1 MVLQIDADSNTE
13 IIRAQKEWLDKL
25 QELEPSDQPILIKI
39 AEGGIP
45 KGADPDLYNWTNYK
59 QVWAKVKTPIYTR
72 GILLNEI
79 MIDPDAEKWDDVR
92 DEIRKLH
99 SFCEKESIPH
109 TMGFSGGKGIHF
121 SIIFGGIS
129 AENSE
134 ATAEMY
140 ADVEKYNM
148 DARKTVRR
156 ALLSVIARRA
166 DVDLDKLG
174 LDKKKIN
181 FRTSSMGSQIREFGT
196 TRAPGK
202 YKTFITEI
210 PDSKPEPG
218 EFPLTFPEEVKIWT
232 LKGTEFNDIA
242 IDAIKQEIEKLKTS
256 EEYTPIS
263 DYNFKDIS
271 ITEFPCIARL
281 FNAGVRT
288 GRYYANVALVLMS
301 RKCGLSKEDTE
312 RNLTALSKTFPNISQ
327 EEIDIRIH
335 NALEMYDKDYR
346 FSCTEIK
353 ETFPELNICDYQNC
367 PIREKL
373 TIEKKKL
380 GDRNTRSILTDALVS
395 IKPSPDK
402 SIRIQQIKEFI
413 TTHLLNVDENLAEEF
428 LITKIKKPFDFNSDE
443 FGLLKRFFKSE
454 QKKSKAFK
462 LQRERENQE
471 YAAISFGETADYSA
485 NAIAVLVDEFRNYHA
500 PVFNLGGQLYI
511 YNGRIY
517 ESDDAALAKMKSFL
531 YQQAELHGINI
542 TPNNV
547 NNVLKRIIDENTINA
562 ADLTTAPE
570 RIVVENGI
578 LDVLTGG
585 LFDHDPTERH
595 VTELNIRYD
604 PTIQPSDDFRK
615 YLDSTF
621 NGEEWEIDLFQEL
634 FGYCLLREY
643 RFEVFFFLVG
653 NGGNGRTVATNLL
666 NAFLGDMNVS
676 SKKLQEICNPSD
688 VFSLMGLHGKLA
700 NICGETGVEGID
712 DLSNLKAATGR
723 DPIESRQP
731 HKQWVRFNSYAKMIF
746 SMNQVPAIKDST
758 RGRIRRMKII
768 DFRNSFVNGLNADEK
783 LEEKLTTP
791 ESLTGVLNW
800 AIEGLQRLIRE
811 GKFTDIRTES
821 QIAIEFDRKSNPMKH
836 FVLDHIDDARAEY
849 ELDPLKADIAFH
861 SSRVTFA
868 QIIQAYVKYAK
879 VYNLPTLDPVKITSA
894 VKYECELVGIMVKR
908 CRDRYKKDPKTGKAA
923 PREDFF
929 RGIVLCG
936 LDELE
941 LQKSETLNIDDVAE
955 PKPETSNYEKV
966 EAELP
971 GHTKKYMVNTPQ
983 GNIVEA

>member
-1 MVLQIDADSNTE
+1 MSSTVNADSKIE
-13 IIRAQKEWLDKL
+13 VIRAQKEWLDQL
-25 QELEPSDQPILIKI
+25 QKVTPDNPILIK
-39 AEGGIP
+39 ALEGGMP
-45 KGADPDLYNWTNYK
+45 KGADQDLYKWTDYRLIWSK
-59 QVWAKVKTPIYTR
+59 ITTPIYTR

-79 MIDPDAEKWDDVR
+79 MIDPDAENWDDVR
-92 DEIRKLH
+92 NEIRKLH
-99 SFCEKESIPH
+99 SFCEKENIPH
-109 TMGFSGGKGIHF
+109 IMGFSGGKGIHF

-129 AENSE
+129 AENNE
-134 ATAEMY
+134 ATHDIY
-140 ADVEKYNM
+140 TDVERYNL
-148 DARKTVRR
+148 DARKIVRR
-156 ALLSVIARRA
+156 ALLSEIAKRA
-166 DVDLDKLG
+166 DVDLIKLG

-210 PDSKPEPG
+210 PENKPEPG
-218 EFPLTFPEEVKIWT
+218 ELPLIFPAEVKIWT
-232 LKGTEFNDIA
+232 LIGTEFNDIA
-242 IDAIKQEIEKLKTS
+242 IEAIKQELDKAKNA

-263 DYNFKDIS
+263 DDNFKDVS

-281 FNAGVRT
+281 FNAGVHT
-288 GRYYANVALVLMS
+288 GRYYANVAVVLMS
-301 RKCGLSKEDTE
+301 RKCGLSKEDTK
-312 RNLTALSKTFPNISQ
+312 RNLILLSKTFPSITQ

-335 NALEMYDKDYR
+335 NSLEMYDKDYK
-346 FSCTEIK
+346 FSCTEIR
-353 ETFPELNICDYQNC
+353 ETFSELNICDYQNC

-373 TIEKKKL
+373 TIEKKNQE
-380 GDRNTRSILTDALVS
+380 DRNTRSILSDALIS

-413 TTHLLNVDENLAEEF
+413 ITHLLNIDENLAEEF
-428 LITKIKKPFDFNSDE
+428 LITKIKKPFDFNGDE

-454 QKKSKAFK
+454 QKKLKAFK
-462 LQRERENQE
+462 LQRERENRK
-471 YAAISFGETADYSA
+471 YAPISFGETADYSA
-485 NAIAVLVDEFRNYHA
+485 NAIASLVNDFRNYHA
-500 PVFNLGGQLYI
+500 PVFNLGGQLYVF
-511 YNGRIY
+511 NGRIY
-517 ESDDAALAKMKSFL
+517 ESDNAALANIKTFL
-531 YQQAELHGINI
+531 YKQAELHGISI

-562 ADLTTAPE
+562 DDLTTAPE

-578 LDVLTGG
+578 LDVLTGE
-585 LFDHDPTERH
+585 LFDHDPKERH

-604 PTIQPSDDFRK
+604 PTVQPSDDFK
-615 YLDSTF
+615 NYLASTF
-621 NGEEWEIDLFQEL
+621 KGVEWEIDLFQEL

-666 NAFLGDMNVS
+666 NTFLGDRNVS

-723 DPIESRQP
+723 DPVESRLP
-731 HKQWVRFNSYAKMIF
+731 HKQWVRFYSYAKMIF
-746 SMNQVPAIKDST
+746 SMNQVPIIKDST

-768 DFRNSFVNGLNADEK
+768 DFKNSFVNGQNADED
-783 LEEKLTTP
+783 LQTKLTSP

-836 FVLDHIDDARAEY
+836 FVRDHIDDVQAEH
-849 ELDPLKADIAFH
+849 ELDPGKAKIAYNA
-861 SSRVTFA
+861 SRVTFA
-868 QIIQAYVKYAK
+868 QIVQAYVKYAK
-879 VYNLPTLDPVKITSA
+879 VHNLPTLDPTKITAS
-894 VKYECELVGIMVKR
+894 VIYECELVGITVKR
-908 CRDRYKKDPKTGKAA
+908 CRDRYRKDPETGKTL
-923 PREDFF
+923 PRDDYLK
-929 RGIVLCG
+929 GIVLCG
-936 LDELE
+936 LDELS
-941 LQKSETLNIDDVAE
+941 LQD
-955 PKPETSNYEKV
+955 PETRNIENV
-966 EAELP
+966 TEAETFKNVNLKAELTELT
-971 GHTKKYMVNTPQ
+971 TKHIVNTTQ
-983 GNIVEA
+983 AILGEV